1 MACHLMSNPWQVNNA
16 VCRDDHLDKWAI
28 KMSVKQFSA
37 NYLTLEDRIQLSL
50 NTTNGELYGF
60 LLTRAQTQAF
70 LRQCDNVIEEGLKA
84 NHDER
89 SSKLI
94 QEFHKD
100 KIKKEINFEE
110 SFEGGDKAPLGKE
123 SILVAGTQVAMQ
135 SEMAAISLLLVS
147 DQQVSFSLAL
157 GELQAV
163 IVLIEKLAVLAN
175 WRITEIEEITLE
187 SAGALDYKTPS
198 HLH

>member
-1 MACHLMSNPWQVNNA
+1 M
-16 VCRDDHLDKWAI
+16 
-28 KMSVKQFSA
+28 
-37 NYLTLEDRIQLSL
+37 
-50 NTTNGELYGF
+50 
-60 LLTRAQTQAF
+60 
-70 LRQCDNVIEEGLKA
+70 
-84 NHDER
+84 
-89 SSKLI
+89 
-94 QEFHKD
+94 
-100 KIKKEINFEE
+100 
-110 SFEGGDKAPLGKE
+110 
-123 SILVAGTQVAMQ
+123 AGTQVAMQ

-187 SAGALDYKTPS
+187 STGALDYKTPS